1 MNITKSLSPTV
12 IFRELCS
19 STNILDG
26 TAISLKRSVTSL
38 WFKLC
43 FPQGNVVLCELHLK
57 EWLSRAENSYNIAI
71 YTYSLMAN
79 YKRRSLT
86 LFTINTLV
94 SIIYN
99 RVGQSWN
106 T

>member
-12 IFRELCS
+12 IFMELCS

-57 EWLSRAENSYNIAI
+57 EWSRELLHNIAI

-79 YKRRSLT
+79 SKIRSLT
-86 LFTINTLV
+86 LFTINILI

-99 RVGQSWN
+99 RVG
-106 T
+106 